1 MANKKNKNK
10 DIKKGERTQKE
21 KKEAVREKPERLPY
35 GKNAYIVQAIGLVV
49 GIIGF
54 VLVGI
59 GEITI
64 SVILLVL
71 GFVILLPV
79 GLWMRGKKK
88 EQTNDKSAF
97 PQ

>member
-1 MANKKNKNK
+1 M
-10 DIKKGERTQKE
+10 KKGKVE
-21 KKEAVREKPERLPY
+21 KKAPKKVALGR
-35 GKNAYIVQAIGLVV
+35 KNYIVSGAGLLL

-54 VLVGI
+54 VLVGL

-79 GLWMRGKKK
+79 GLYIK
-88 EQTNDKSAF
+88 
-97 PQ
+97 P

>member
-1 MANKKNKNK
+1 MKKGKPEKKASKRVALSKKN
-10 DIKKGERTQKE
+10 
-21 KKEAVREKPERLPY
+21 
-35 GKNAYIVQAIGLVV
+35 YIISGAGLLL

-54 VLVGI
+54 VLVGL

-79 GLWMRGKKK
+79 GLYIK
-88 EQTNDKSAF
+88 
-97 PQ
+97 P

>member
-1 MANKKNKNK
+1 LSKKN
-10 DIKKGERTQKE
+10 
-21 KKEAVREKPERLPY
+21 
-35 GKNAYIVQAIGLVV
+35 YIVSGAGLLL

-54 VLVGI
+54 VLVGL

-79 GLWMRGKKK
+79 GLYIK
-88 EQTNDKSAF
+88 
-97 PQ
+97 P